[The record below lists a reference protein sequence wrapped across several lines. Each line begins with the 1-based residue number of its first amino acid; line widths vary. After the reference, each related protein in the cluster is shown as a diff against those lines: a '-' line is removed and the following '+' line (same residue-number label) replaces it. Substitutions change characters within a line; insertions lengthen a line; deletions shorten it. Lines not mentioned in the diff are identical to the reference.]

1 MIRKKISK
9 RLIVFG
15 IAGSIFAIFILT
27 FYIWHQMESIRIGY
41 EIGKLEEQV
50 ADLEKEVK
58 RLQARKSS
66 LLSLERVEKIAKKE
80 LKLVTPRKD
89 QLVYE
94 DFIPLP

>member
-1 MIRKKISK
+1 MIRKKISR
-9 RLIVFG
+9 RLIAFG
-15 IAGSIFAIFILT
+15 IAGGIFAIFILT
-27 FYIWHQMESIRIGY
+27 FYIWQQMESIRIGY
-41 EIGKLEEQV
+41 EIGKLEERV
-50 ADLEKEVK
+50 ADLEEEVK
-58 RLQARKSS
+58 SLQVRKSS